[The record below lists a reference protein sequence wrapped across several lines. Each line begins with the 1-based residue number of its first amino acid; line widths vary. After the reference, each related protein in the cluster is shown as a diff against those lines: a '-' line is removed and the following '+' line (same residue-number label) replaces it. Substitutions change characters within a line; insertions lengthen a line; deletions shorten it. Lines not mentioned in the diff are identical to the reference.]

1 MRVCVQ
7 ALSYISAIDPYNA
20 DMPMG
25 RPAAKPR
32 TPMGERI
39 AQARQQAG
47 LTQAQLAEKL
57 GTTQRVVTYWEREPV
72 ALKAEQL
79 TSLAAALG
87 ISADF
92 LLGRKEKVARGSGPV
107 GKLRQVFE
115 RASKLPRAQQAKV
128 AEFVEAFVERQEK
141 AS

>member
-1 MRVCVQ
+1 
-7 ALSYISAIDPYNA
+7 
-20 DMPMG
+20 
-25 RPAAKPR
+25 
-32 TPMGERI
+32 MGERI

-79 TSLAAALG
+79 ISLAAALG
-87 ISADF
+87 VSADF